1 MTDEDDKQFK
11 SILNEIDDTLLCL
24 MYVGESMQ
32 GRDEAVL
39 SDPWID

>member
-11 SILNEIDDTLLCL
+11 DVLNEIDDTLLCL
-24 MYVGESMQ
+24 MYAGESMQ
-32 GRDEAVL
+32 SRDEAVL